1 MSRKRGAAAS
11 VDRYAKPAIKPWHEE
26 YMLSDTSPSG
36 LRYLVNGAPSV
47 VAGTPNEPT
56 WPYDKSMAHHCIWPR
71 NYSVYVQVDW
81 EGEDI
86 GGGMKWDMVM
96 QYASAWTV
104 REILLEHAEEVRLI
118 AALERHLGIHPESE
132 VA

>member
-1 MSRKRGAAAS
+1 
-11 VDRYAKPAIKPWHEE
+11 
-26 YMLSDTSPSG
+26 
-36 LRYLVNGAPSV
+36 
-47 VAGTPNEPT
+47 
-56 WPYDKSMAHHCIWPR
+56 
-71 NYSVYVQVDW
+71 
-81 EGEDI
+81 
-86 GGGMKWDMVM
+86 MKWDMVM